1 MFIIA
6 VKVLLLF
13 LTLIVVF
20 VFSCYSPYTD
30 NNISAVAQDYNT
42 SISKNG
48 YSDKNN
54 NDNSKTSGIENNRTD
69 IASANTS
76 SFASSPPILSGS
88 GIDVSTFLLV

>member
-1 MFIIA
+1 MSMIA
-6 VKVLLLF
+6 VKVLPLF
-13 LTLIVVF
+13 PTLIVVF
-20 VFSCYSPYTD
+20 VLPYYSPYID

-42 SISKNG
+42 SVSKNG

-54 NDNSKTSGIENNRTD
+54 NDNPKTSDIENNRTG

-76 SFASSPPILSGS
+76 LFASSPSLFSS